1 MAPKSWKYPILLGF
15 FVGEW
20 LGAKIFHTTP
30 RQKSF
35 AQFVLFVNMLKP
47 PYRLPYK
54 DDNDDSPYTAN
65 PEEEEDLEDEVDE
78 SEERAQAEPQ
88 NI

>member
-1 MAPKSWKYPILLGF
+1 
-15 FVGEW
+15 
-20 LGAKIFHTTP
+20 
-30 RQKSF
+30 
-35 AQFVLFVNMLKP
+35 MLKP